1 MKKKVIGRGLIAAL
15 IAIAIILGVQYGTA
29 WHTYRTALDFP
40 EAAQASV
47 VVSVLYSDQGQS
59 VKLDE
64 SQREVLFAQL
74 KEEASFGGVD
84 NQQDTDQAPI
94 TKEERVYSIS
104 IASKESFTLIM
115 ASKDPEQNCITGR
128 DTVVK
133 LKELPKTVALLDS
146 YCKTK

>member
-1 MKKKVIGRGLIAAL
+1 MKKKVVGRGLIAAL

-29 WHTYRTALDFP
+29 WHTYRPALDFP

-64 SQREVLFAQL
+64 RQREALFAQL

-84 NQQDTDQAPI
+84 NQQDSDTSTTQEA
-94 TKEERVYSIS
+94 RVYSIS
-104 IASKESFTLIM
+104 IASKDSFALIM
-115 ASKDPEQNCITGR
+115 ASKDSEQNCITGR

-133 LKELPKTVALLDS
+133 LKKLPKTVALLDS
-146 YCKTK
+146 YCKTQ

>member
-1 MKKKVIGRGLIAAL
+1 M
-15 IAIAIILGVQYGTA
+15 
-29 WHTYRTALDFP
+29 
-40 EAAQASV
+40 
-47 VVSVLYSDQGQS
+47 VSVLYSDQGES

-64 SQREVLFAQL
+64 SQREALFAQL

-84 NQQDTDQAPI
+84 NQQDSDTSTTQEA
-94 TKEERVYSIS
+94 RVYSIS

-115 ASKDPEQNCITGR
+115 ASKDSEQNCITGR

>member
-1 MKKKVIGRGLIAAL
+1 M
-15 IAIAIILGVQYGTA
+15 
-29 WHTYRTALDFP
+29 
-40 EAAQASV
+40 

-64 SQREVLFAQL
+64 RQREALFAQL

-84 NQQDTDQAPI
+84 NQQDSDTSTTQEA
-94 TKEERVYSIS
+94 RVYSIS
-104 IASKESFTLIM
+104 IASKDSFALIM
-115 ASKDPEQNCITGR
+115 ASKDSEQNCITGR

-133 LKELPKTVALLDS
+133 LKKLPKTVALLDS

>member
-1 MKKKVIGRGLIAAL
+1 MKKKVVGRGLIAAL

-47 VVSVLYSDQGQS
+47 VVSVLSSDQGQS

-64 SQREVLFAQL
+64 RQREALFAQL

-84 NQQDTDQAPI
+84 NQQDSDTSTTQEA
-94 TKEERVYSIS
+94 RVYSIS
-104 IASKESFTLIM
+104 IASKDS
-115 ASKDPEQNCITGR
+115 EQNCITGR

-133 LKELPKTVALLDS
+133 LKKLPKTVALLDS

>member
-1 MKKKVIGRGLIAAL
+1 MKKKVVGRGLIAAL

-64 SQREVLFAQL
+64 RQREVLFAQL

-84 NQQDTDQAPI
+84 NQQDSDTSTTQEA
-94 TKEERVYSIS
+94 RVYSIS
-104 IASKESFTLIM
+104 IASKDS
-115 ASKDPEQNCITGR
+115 EQNCITGR

-146 YCKTK
+146 YCKTQ

>member
-1 MKKKVIGRGLIAAL
+1 MKKKVVGRGLIAAL

-59 VKLDE
+59 VKLGE
-64 SQREVLFAQL
+64 QREALFAQL

-84 NQQDTDQAPI
+84 NQQDSDTSTTQEA
-94 TKEERVYSIS
+94 RVYSIS
-104 IASKESFTLIM
+104 IASKDSFALIM
-115 ASKDPEQNCITGR
+115 ASKDSEQNCITGR

-133 LKELPKTVALLDS
+133 LKKLPKTVALLDS

>member
-1 MKKKVIGRGLIAAL
+1 MKKKVVGRGLIAAL

-64 SQREVLFAQL
+64 RQREALFAQL

-84 NQQDTDQAPI
+84 NQQDSDTQEA
-94 TKEERVYSIS
+94 RVYSIS
-104 IASKESFTLIM
+104 IASKDSFALIM
-115 ASKDPEQNCITGR
+115 ASKDSEQNCITGR

-133 LKELPKTVALLDS
+133 LKKLPKTVALLDS

>member
-1 MKKKVIGRGLIAAL
+1 MKKKVVGRGLIAAL

-64 SQREVLFAQL
+64 RQREALFAQL

-84 NQQDTDQAPI
+84 NQQDSDTSTSPGSARLQHQYCLQRFLCPHHGVQRFGAELHHR
-94 TKEERVYSIS
+94 TGHRGEAEE
-104 IASKESFTLIM
+104 A
-115 ASKDPEQNCITGR
+115 A
-128 DTVVK
+128 
-133 LKELPKTVALLDS
+133 KTVALLDS